1 MSVFGINQKQTKNG
15 LGNIVEACSPT
26 LQCIKVGIVT
36 LSAFSAMGFKG
47 NSFNGQLQTIT
58 KLFNGTLQC
67 YESALLLQK
76 CWFLFFGK
84 NPFPLLINKSCV
96 PNTAQRPKTT
106 VSLCRAGVFRSHCCI
121 QILSWRQRK
130 KERKKML
137 PHMFSFLLS
146 KTHFLFFPVCFS
158 VQNFKVVET
167 G

>member
-1 MSVFGINQKQTKNG
+1 
-15 LGNIVEACSPT
+15 
-26 LQCIKVGIVT
+26 
-36 LSAFSAMGFKG
+36 MGFKG
-47 NSFNGQLQTIT
+47 NRFNGQLQTIT

-106 VSLCRAGVFRSHCCI
+106 VSLWRAGVFRSHCYI

-130 KERKKML
+130 KESKKML

-158 VQNFKVVET
+158 VQNFKAVET
-167 G
+167 GWWSGKEGELCTFSRRISIRTNNMVVYTWRELIEKHCL